1 MTTTHQ
7 AFRPPS
13 RESLSVL
20 VVDAYRDAADSL
32 TELLRLHGH
41 GVQTAYHPAAAL
53 AADPPDVVILE
64 LRLPGT
70 DGWELVRRMRGR
82 PAEKQP
88 PGAPGAGPLLD
99 AGLQRPG
106 PRHLVWGR
114 QPNSIPQPRGGYL
127 HAYPPAPR
135 QTKHHAGRPT
145 PHART
150 AAIW

>member
-88 PGAPGAGPLLD
+88 LFVAVTTCGRDADRQKSGEAGIDL
-99 AGLQRPG
+99 
-106 PRHLVWGR
+106 HLVK
-114 QPNSIPQPRGGYL
+114 PVD
-127 HAYPPAPR
+127 PAVLVGVLR
-135 QTKHHAGRPT
+135 RF
-145 PHART
+145 AR
-150 AAIW
+150 ALNV